1 MGLFGFGRPDG
12 EKGPERIK
20 GAVIRYD
27 GKNFLGINH
36 TEAHDKMIAEYP
48 EMAMTPEKEE
58 ARGWLTTRGRIVP
71 LEEALLIKVASGQLE
86 AEEAERIRRSL
97 NE

>member
-1 MGLFGFGRPDG
+1 MGLFGGWMEK
-12 EKGPERIK
+12 EKGPERIR
-20 GAVIRYD
+20 GAVVRYN
-27 GKNFLGINH
+27 GTNFVDENH
-36 TEAHDKMIAEYP
+36 TKAHDTMLAEYP
-48 EMAMTPEKEE
+48 EMALTPEKEE